1 MTTLFKCSIECE
13 NYANVKFIRTKK
25 LSNKVLV
32 KEASNWHE
40 NLQFSTKLL
49 QTALCCI
56 KNTLQYI
63 DKRKKT

>member
-49 QTALCCI
+49 QTAFMLY
-56 KNTLQYI
+56 KKHTLVL
-63 DKRKKT
+63 R